1 MKSFVTVI
9 FLALSLSSFAQE
21 EELLQDPITKPALSL
36 RCKELMKERDAKVR
50 VQQRLQGLLQRN
62 RDLVKKTPRAKETL
76 HSRVE
81 AHQIRVRNELHLA
94 ELQIQ
99 TMEENIVRSG
109 CPGLSLQ

>member
-1 MKSFVTVI
+1 MKSFGTVI
-9 FLALSLSSFAQE
+9 LLALTMLSFAQE
-21 EELLQDPITKPALSL
+21 DELLRDPITKPALSL
-36 RCKELMKERDAKVR
+36 RCKELVKERDAKVR

-62 RDLVKKTPRAKETL
+62 RDLVKKTPNARETL
-76 HSRVE
+76 HARVE

-109 CPGLSLQ
+109 CPGIALQ